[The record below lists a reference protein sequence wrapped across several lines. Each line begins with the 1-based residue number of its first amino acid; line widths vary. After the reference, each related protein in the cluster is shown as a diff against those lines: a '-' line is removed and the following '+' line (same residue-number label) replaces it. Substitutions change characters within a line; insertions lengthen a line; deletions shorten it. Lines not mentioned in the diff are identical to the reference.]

1 MIDSV
6 KNMVS
11 NIKDILGYGEMVE
24 KRDIDIVAVA
34 EKIEAILEEIKNV
47 FKSEEKRGVIV
58 DHAKKVQAMVDRV
71 KDMLS
76 NIKDI
81 LGYGGTP
88 VKRDIDIVKV
98 AEKIEA
104 ILEEIK
110 NVFKSEEKRGTIVD
124 HAKKLQDMIDSV
136 KNMVSN
142 IKDILGYGEMVEKR
156 DIDIVAVA
164 EKIEAILEEIK
175 NVFKSEEKRGVIVD
189 HAKKVQAMVDRVKDM
204 LSNIKD
210 ILGYGGTP
218 VKRDVDIVKVA
229 EKIEAIIEEVKKFAN
244 TEAGKGAIKGF
255 IDAFN
260 PSGHTGFSG

>member
-1 MIDSV
+1 
-6 KNMVS
+6 
-11 NIKDILGYGEMVE
+11 
-24 KRDIDIVAVA
+24 
-34 EKIEAILEEIKNV
+34 
-47 FKSEEKRGVIV
+47 
-58 DHAKKVQAMVDRV
+58 MVDRV

-110 NVFKSEEKRGTIVD
+110 NVFKSEEKRGAIVD
-124 HAKKLQDMIDSV
+124 KAQQLQNMIDSV
-136 KNMVSN
+136 KNMLSN
-142 IKDILGYGEMVEKR
+142 IKDILGYGETAEKR
-156 DIDIVAVA
+156 DIDIVAVD
-164 EKIEAILEEIK
+164 ETIEAVLEEIK
-175 NVFKSEEKRGVIVD
+175 NVFKSEEKRGVIVE
-189 HAKKVQAMVDRVKDM
+189 HAKKVQDMVDRVKDM

-210 ILGYGGTP
+210 ILRYGGTP

-244 TEAGKGAIKGF
+244 TEAG
-255 IDAFN
+255 
-260 PSGHTGFSG
+260 

>member
-1 MIDSV
+1 MI
-6 KNMVS
+6 S
-11 NIKDILGYGEMVE
+11 NIKDILGYGETAE
-24 KRDIDIVAVA
+24 KRDIDIVAVT
-34 EKIEAILEEIKNV
+34 EKIEAILDEIKNV

-58 DHAKKVQAMVDRV
+58 NKAQQLQDIIDKV
-71 KDMLS
+71 KDMVG

-81 LGYGGTP
+81 LGYGETAE
-88 VKRDIDIVKV
+88 KRDIDIVKV

-110 NVFKSEEKRGTIVD
+110 NVFKSEEKRG
-124 HAKKLQDMIDSV
+124 
-136 KNMVSN
+136 
-142 IKDILGYGEMVEKR
+142 
-156 DIDIVAVA
+156 
-164 EKIEAILEEIK
+164 
-175 NVFKSEEKRGVIVD
+175 VIVD
-189 HAKKVQAMVDRVKDM
+189 HAEKVQAMVDRVKDM

-210 ILGYGGTP
+210 ILGYGETA